1 MSSPWMSVTLRDDPA
16 IRYDSGMTTKIAI
29 SLPDDLVAQ
38 ARRAVA
44 EGRAGSVSAYV
55 AAALAE
61 RGRRESLVAVL
72 AGMDTELG
80 PPSHE
85 DEAWARSSLDAL
97 GL

>member
-1 MSSPWMSVTLRDDPA
+1 MTLRDEGV
-16 IRYDSGMTTKIAI
+16 IRYDFGMTTKIAI

-72 AGMDTELG
+72 AGMNAELG
-80 PPSHE
+80 PPADE
-85 DEAWARSSLDAL
+85 DVAWAKSSLDAL